1 MRLSRKSD
9 YALRAVR
16 YCSNLP
22 KGQRGSINS
31 IAESE
36 AVPRE
41 FLAKILR
48 DLTANGI
55 LNSHQGVKG
64 GYTLAR
70 KPREINFLHV
80 IEAVDG
86 PVHLSLSTENRK
98 RWKDRLAS
106 GDLGDF
112 WAEREKSFKQAL
124 TRQHFGR
131 FLDARR

>member
-36 AVPRE
+36 KVPRE

-48 DLTANGI
+48 DLTSNGI
-55 LNSHQGVKG
+55 LVSHQGVKG

-70 KPREINFLHV
+70 KPREINFLNV

-98 RWKDRLAS
+98 RWKDRLDS

-112 WAEREKSFKQAL
+112 WEEREKSFKQAL
-124 TRQHFGR
+124 IRQHFGR
-131 FLDARR
+131 YLEARR

>member
-16 YCSNLP
+16 YCTNLP

-31 IAESE
+31 IAEFE
-36 AVPRE
+36 NIPRE

-48 DLTANGI
+48 DLTAGGI
-55 LNSHQGVKG
+55 LASHQGVKG

-70 KPREINFLHV
+70 KPREINFLNV

-86 PVHLSLSTENRK
+86 PLHLSLSTENRK
-98 RWKDRLAS
+98 RWKDRLDS
-106 GDLGDF
+106 GDMGDF
-112 WAEREKSFKQAL
+112 WTEREKSFKQAL
-124 TRQHFGR
+124 SRQHF
-131 FLDARR
+131 ARYLESSS

>member
-36 AVPRE
+36 KVPRE

-48 DLTANGI
+48 DLTSNGI
-55 LNSHQGVKG
+55 LVSHQGVKG

-86 PVHLSLSTENRK
+86 PLHLSLSTENRK
-98 RWKDRLAS
+98 RWKDKLAS

-112 WAEREKSFKQAL
+112 WTEREKNFKQAL

-131 FLDARR
+131 YLESRG

>member
-131 FLDARR
+131 FLVPRR